1 MNEQRICSFDGV
13 TSADASSGEEVVI
26 GRLTIQ
32 KLRAE
37 LEVTRIRDR
46 ERVVELEA
54 TNKKLRMTSRAIA
67 KEYSSLLGSLKDKWK
82 SKKLEE
88 MVEIHLQEVT
98 ANIFLTEITEGG
110 LQAAGELQRLNENDI
125 EFDTD
130 FALATVSDQVLNELN
145 LLQIFEES

>member
-1 MNEQRICSFDGV
+1 
-13 TSADASSGEEVVI
+13 
-26 GRLTIQ
+26 
-32 KLRAE
+32 
-37 LEVTRIRDR
+37 
-46 ERVVELEA
+46 
-54 TNKKLRMTSRAIA
+54 
-67 KEYSSLLGSLKDKWK
+67 
-82 SKKLEE
+82 

-145 LLQIFEES
+145 LLQIFEESMTQGDLPSSRVANDEGKGKFMQVHLWYYRNV

>member
-1 MNEQRICSFDGV
+1 MQEV
-13 TSADASSGEEVVI
+13 TSLTAKNKALIADRNLEILQASWAAG
-26 GRLTIQ
+26 
-32 KLRAE
+32 
-37 LEVTRIRDR
+37 
-46 ERVVELEA
+46 
-54 TNKKLRMTSRAIA
+54 RAIA

-145 LLQIFEES
+145 LLQIFEESMTQGDLPSSRVANDEGKGKFMQVHLWYYRNV